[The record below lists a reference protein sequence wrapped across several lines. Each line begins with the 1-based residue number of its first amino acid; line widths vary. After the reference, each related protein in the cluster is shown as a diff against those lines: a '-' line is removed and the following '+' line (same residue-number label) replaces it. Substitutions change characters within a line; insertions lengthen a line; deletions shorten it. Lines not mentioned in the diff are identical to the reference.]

1 MSHLKSIFIFFV
13 NYIKKKITIF
23 FYGKK
28 LFKNFKKYKEI
39 ILVSGKNIGDI
50 YLGLDIALSSNK
62 KNSLILSQDFTDFI
76 SPLVGLKI
84 KENFNVI
91 FSSKLFQLIFFST
104 NFKKKINKKYLEVNN
119 TNKIENII
127 KSVKL
132 NQSKKNS
139 LGNTFLCKKDAQIK
153 KIFRIKHKKL
163 VFFSNRD
170 NFFKKDKNYNS
181 FRNSDVKNSFL
192 ALKYLKKKNYLTVRI
207 GHYRYNKSNYYK
219 QYKEKKILKRNLIE
233 NYVGSKCSFA
243 LVSTSGILSLPTFY
257 DKPLLVHNFV
267 GFNKPPIMKRAI
279 IIPKILKYD
288 NGDLVPIKDLFKN
301 KFHKFEYDSLED
313 DYFPLKK
320 VDIGGFQSDGMYKK
334 AKIHCLENTEL
345 EILNG
350 TKELEKYFIQKKP
363 LNILHKKL
371 DMKFKKLFPKNYW
384 LKKSNILISF
394 YWLKKYLNNYEEIN

>member
-13 NYIKKKITIF
+13 NYIIKKITIF

-132 NQSKKNS
+132 NQSKK
-139 LGNTFLCKKDAQIK
+139 
-153 KIFRIKHKKL
+153 
-163 VFFSNRD
+163 
-170 NFFKKDKNYNS
+170 
-181 FRNSDVKNSFL
+181 
-192 ALKYLKKKNYLTVRI
+192 
-207 GHYRYNKSNYYK
+207 
-219 QYKEKKILKRNLIE
+219 IL
-233 NYVGSKCSFA
+233 
-243 LVSTSGILSLPTFY
+243 
-257 DKPLLVHNFV
+257 
-267 GFNKPPIMKRAI
+267 
-279 IIPKILKYD
+279 
-288 NGDLVPIKDLFKN
+288 
-301 KFHKFEYDSLED
+301 
-313 DYFPLKK
+313 
-320 VDIGGFQSDGMYKK
+320 
-334 AKIHCLENTEL
+334 
-345 EILNG
+345 
-350 TKELEKYFIQKKP
+350 
-363 LNILHKKL
+363 
-371 DMKFKKLFPKNYW
+371 
-384 LKKSNILISF
+384 
-394 YWLKKYLNNYEEIN
+394 